1 MKRAAD
7 AKQAEIEQM
16 GQSMAALGAKL
27 KKLSAG
33 DKRQPQRAALT
44 ARVEREEQA
53 KEKLRKA
60 QAQCKHMQAQLAE
73 RTRQLQLHT
82 SGAIEN
88 DAASPNVPRGV
99 PRRGL
104 GPGSVEV
111 VKRDGRE
118 ADVMRRTLEA
128 TRVPS
133 LTPSLAPQ
141 PVPPPSLPPQP
152 FPPHCASGARGA
164 GEGEAA
170 QGAGAVQAHASA
182 AAHKLHTSGAIEN
195 DAASP
200 NVPRGVPRRGLGPG
214 SVEVVKWRRSRYRL
228 HRCRLSRLRLGA
240 HAAIANAP
248 RRYHR
253 NRTAVLG

>member
-152 FPPHCASGARGA
+152 VRMVVGDLSSDMQCLIT
-164 GEGEAA
+164 
-170 QGAGAVQAHASA
+170 V
-182 AAHKLHTSGAIEN
+182 L
-195 DAASP
+195 
-200 NVPRGVPRRGLGPG
+200 LG
-214 SVEVVKWRRSRYRL
+214 SLTCY
-228 HRCRLSRLRLGA
+228 
-240 HAAIANAP
+240 N
-248 RRYHR
+248 
-253 NRTAVLG
+253 

>member
-60 QAQCKHMQAQLAE
+60 QAQCRHMHASAAGRAHASAAAAHKRRHRERRRELE
-73 RTRQLQLHT
+73 RTLRR
-82 SGAIEN
+82 A
-88 DAASPNVPRGV
+88 
-99 PRRGL
+99 RRGL
-104 GPGSVEV
+104 GP
-111 VKRDGRE
+111 DGRE

-133 LTPSLAPQ
+133 L
-141 PVPPPSLPPQP
+141 
-152 FPPHCASGARGA
+152 ARPRA
-164 GEGEAA
+164 GERG
-170 QGAGAVQAHASA
+170 GSSI
-182 AAHKLHTSGAIEN
+182 TS
-195 DAASP
+195 P
-200 NVPRGVPRRGLGPG
+200 TR
-214 SVEVVKWRRSRYRL
+214 SVSS
-228 HRCRLSRLRLGA
+228 LSG
-240 HAAIANAP
+240 
-248 RRYHR
+248 
-253 NRTAVLG
+253 TE

>member
-1 MKRAAD
+1 MKRAAG

-88 DAASPNVPRGV
+88 DV
-99 PRRGL
+99 
-104 GPGSVEV
+104 
-111 VKRDGRE
+111 
-118 ADVMRRTLEA
+118 
-128 TRVPS
+128 
-133 LTPSLAPQ
+133 
-141 PVPPPSLPPQP
+141 
-152 FPPHCASGARGA
+152 
-164 GEGEAA
+164 
-170 QGAGAVQAHASA
+170 
-182 AAHKLHTSGAIEN
+182 
-195 DAASP
+195 ASP

-228 HRCRLSRLRLGA
+228 HRCRLIRLRLGA

>member
-44 ARVEREEQA
+44 ARVEREEQS

-141 PVPPPSLPPQP
+141 PVPPPS
-152 FPPHCASGARGA
+152 
-164 GEGEAA
+164 
-170 QGAGAVQAHASA
+170 ASA
-182 AAHKLHTSGAIEN
+182 VS
-195 DAASP
+195 ASL
-200 NVPRGVPRRGLGPG
+200 REWSARSRR
-214 SVEVVKWRRSRYRL
+214 RRSCARR
-228 HRCRLSRLRLGA
+228 RRSASTCKRSCTQ
-240 HAAIANAP
+240 AAP
-248 RRYHR
+248 
-253 NRTAVLG
+253 

>member
-1 MKRAAD
+1 MKRAAG

-88 DAASPNVPRGV
+88 DVASPNVPRGV

-128 TRVPS
+128 TRVPCVAD
-133 LTPSLAPQ
+133 TI
-141 PVPPPSLPPQP
+141 
-152 FPPHCASGARGA
+152 
-164 GEGEAA
+164 
-170 QGAGAVQAHASA
+170 AGAAAGTASIAAASA
-182 AAHKLHTSGAIEN
+182 VS
-195 DAASP
+195 ASL
-200 NVPRGVPRRGLGPG
+200 REWSARSRR
-214 SVEVVKWRRSRYRL
+214 RRSCARR
-228 HRCRLSRLRLGA
+228 RRSASTCKRSCTQ
-240 HAAIANAP
+240 AAP
-248 RRYHR
+248 
-253 NRTAVLG
+253 

>member
-1 MKRAAD
+1 MNSVKQPPSSEGGPDTLSDVHMPKIQLAEVGAQRNAAERELQAAVEKAQYTRAS

-141 PVPPPSLPPQP
+141 PVPPPS
-152 FPPHCASGARGA
+152 
-164 GEGEAA
+164 
-170 QGAGAVQAHASA
+170 ASA
-182 AAHKLHTSGAIEN
+182 VS
-195 DAASP
+195 AS
-200 NVPRGVPRRGLGPG
+200 RARSRR
-214 SVEVVKWRRSRYRL
+214 RRSYARR
-228 HRCRLSRLRLGA
+228 RRSASTCKRSCTQ
-240 HAAIANAP
+240 AAP
-248 RRYHR
+248 
-253 NRTAVLG
+253 